1 MMRPLSCR
9 CPYRGGVEAFYTLDC
24 SLPTR
29 DSTKYS
35 SPILISDASFRDN
48 VWVNKIKDFTA
59 PDYRVDK
66 ATVVRIAFYSGKRQ
80 IGDSVTL
87 TYFVNLANKDIYA
100 ELPIVSIVCNPEDLF
115 DEENGIYVKGTLY
128 EKYPE
133 KLIKNNTPANYN
145 LRGKMVERSCHV
157 DYFTENYE
165 MVFSEPLSIR
175 IRGGRSREEP
185 QKGFNLYAKEGYAQ
199 SIKNVFQ
206 TTGESLESI
215 AIMTDYCD
223 DTKIKIPLANE
234 LAKDFAFTTAE
245 NFPCNVFLNG
255 EYWGIYYIGE
265 RYDANYFKRHWDL
278 HENNVVMIKRL
289 DDGTFVEVGEASDIE
304 LYNEML
310 EFVRNTDMIL
320 DENLLLF
327 SEQVDLNS
335 LLDYYCFECCI
346 GNRDWPLNNYAL
358 WRSKEKVAGKNYQ
371 DGKWRF
377 LLFDTNGGS
386 CFGVNS
392 VSRNIYQKLAGD
404 ELIMRLLQNQKFQQ
418 MFITRVCDILN
429 CTIEQY
435 HVENISADWAKRL
448 ENSYVL
454 DAKLFHTDYAGT
466 DIRKAINAEIGEFAY
481 LKKELM
487 LNQTHEMFNI
497 NQNAVDV
504 VLVADNIGAN
514 GIKINGLPVDLS
526 AGSWSGKYFSG
537 LPIELEFLGENFDGW
552 HILTQEN
559 TVEEQNKLNFTVPA
573 DGIVIKALYGQ
584 ESGARIK

>member
-1 MMRPLSCR
+1 MMRPLSWR
-9 CPYRGGVEAFYTLDC
+9 CPYRGVEAFYTLDC

-35 SPILISDASFRDN
+35 SPILISNASFRDN
-48 VWVNKIKDFTA
+48 VWVNKIENFTD

-87 TYFVNLANKDIYA
+87 TYFVNLAHKDVYT

-145 LRGKMVERSCHV
+145 LKGKMVERSCHV

-165 MVFSEPLSIR
+165 MVFSEQLGIR

-185 QKGFNLYAKEGYAQ
+185 QKGFNLYAKEGHAQ
-199 SIKNVFQ
+199 SIKNIFQ

-234 LAKDFAFTTAE
+234 LAKDFSFTTAE
-245 NFPCNVFLNG
+245 SFPCNVFLNG

-265 RYDANYFKRHWDL
+265 RYDANYFKRHFDV
-278 HENNVVMIKRL
+278 HENNVLMIKRL
-289 DDGTFVEVGEASDIE
+289 DDGTFIEVGEARDIE

-310 EFVRNTDMIL
+310 EFVRNTDMTL
-320 DENLLLF
+320 DENVLLF

-358 WRSKEKVAGKNYQ
+358 WRSKEKIGDKNYQ

-386 CFGVNS
+386 CFGMNS

-404 ELIMRLLQNQKFQQ
+404 ELIMCLLQNQKFQQ

-429 CTIEQY
+429 CTVEQY
-435 HVENISADWAKRL
+435 HVENISANWAKKL

-454 DAKLFHTDYAGT
+454 DAKLFHADYAET

-487 LNQTHEMFNI
+487 LNQTREMFNI

-504 VLVADNIGAN
+504 VLVADNIDDDI
-514 GIKINGLPVDLS
+514 IKVNGLPIDLS

-537 LPIELEFLGENFDGW
+537 LPIELEFVGENFDGW
-552 HILTQEN
+552 QILTQEN
-559 TVEEQNKLNFTVPA
+559 TVEEQNKLNFTVPL
-573 DGIVIKALYGQ
+573 DGIVIKALY
-584 ESGARIK
+584 E